1 MTILEQSIFV
11 VGLVV
16 VGIGSAGVVGALAVW
31 ATNQVLEATRYGTVI
46 VRWYADDLRS
56 RKTRG

>member
-1 MTILEQSIFV
+1 MTVLEQSIFV

-31 ATNQVLEATRYGTVI
+31 ATNQVLEATRFSTVI
-46 VRWYADDLRS
+46 MRWYADDLRT